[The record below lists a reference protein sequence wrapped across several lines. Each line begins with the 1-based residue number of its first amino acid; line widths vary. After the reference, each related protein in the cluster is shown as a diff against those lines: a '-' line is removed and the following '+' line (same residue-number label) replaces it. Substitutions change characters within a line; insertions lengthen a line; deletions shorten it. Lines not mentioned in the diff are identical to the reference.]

1 MADNKGDKKEEGDN
15 KKEGDKKEGEL
26 PDCPTKPCIFTKV
39 AASLKEPGKAME
51 KAQVDTVNFLVNKV
65 TSAKDAAVN
74 AVTNPVKCAANI
86 VNVVPTMIEN
96 VGNAI
101 AGSID
106 KIGNSFGN
114 ATDKAANMVFANPLA
129 PFEIAYRS
137 SMKKLQDIFAGIVL
151 GVDAPKILADPNMN
165 PDKLLADM
173 LKNSAAFKKIV
184 DTPNFQAIFNKWL
197 QEYAAALDKTIE
209 LGRPVIN
216 KVTDKLTGIVT
227 TTSNRIGDAL
237 TKSLTNIITSA
248 LKSIPFVGIFVNIA
262 SLASKIADQIMA
274 ICEPILSKGGFV
286 AATAINAADIQ
297 VNKAKCKVKELT
309 YKIKP
314 LLKQAGGG
322 GGANNKRKKI
332 DRATKRLK
340 WMLNRF
346 TRRNIR

>member
-1 MADNKGDKKEEGDN
+1 MADKNDDKEEGD
-15 KKEGDKKEGEL
+15 L
-26 PDCPTKPCIFTKV
+26 PYCKTKPCIFGTLARTLSKPQ
-39 AASLKEPGKAME
+39 EAME

-74 AVTNPVKCAANI
+74 AVTNPVKCAANSAANI

-209 LGRPVIN
+209 LGRPTIN

-227 TTSNRIGDAL
+227 DTSNRIGDAL

-248 LKSIPFVGIFVNIA
+248 LRSIPFLGAAVNIVA
-262 SLASKIADQIMA
+262 LASKIADQIMA

-297 VNKAKCKVKELT
+297 VNEAKCKVNELKK
-309 YKIKP
+309 KIDP
-314 LLKQAGGG
+314 LLNSISQAGGG